1 MNNPSQLG
9 FATVISSP
17 QQFDIYSRLLVERII
32 FLRGE
37 LTEEVANLIIA
48 QMLFLDAEDPD
59 KDIALYINSNG
70 GALTTAL
77 AVYDV
82 VTQLRS
88 NISTVC
94 IGNVSAT
101 ATLLLSSGTKGKRYA
116 LPNAR
121 ISIRQ
126 PILSTEGKASDIE
139 IAAKEFLYLKESI
152 NNILAANTLQSVE
165 KIKLDTERDLVM
177 NPLEAKTYG
186 LIDSIIQK

>member
-1 MNNPSQLG
+1 MNNPSQIG
-9 FATVISSP
+9 FATVISTP

-82 VTQLRS
+82 ITQLRS

-126 PILSTEGKASDIE
+126 PILSTEGTSDIE
-139 IAAKEFLYLKESI
+139 IAAKEFIYLKESI
-152 NNILAANTLQSVE
+152 NNILVTNTNQSIE

-177 NPLEAKTYG
+177 NALEAKTYG
-186 LIDSIIQK
+186 LIDTIIQK